1 MTLTCLSILPSIYIS
16 HYHDQSM
23 SPVFWGVFLSVLPV
37 WLSASPILC
46 GAQEDLSFNP
56 ATLALRVTPTQQ
68 CPHICPN
75 RPRAHLARPG
85 LKTRKRPYVNQEDL
99 GHGQSC
105 TSEKAVFTSWCVV
118 MIAVNVYLEACWVGR
133 GWNVCQTV
141 PLCWLETVHPFLWQ
155 RRRATASLE
164 RSIKST
170 VCGRPVVS
178 MSYGRLT

>member
-1 MTLTCLSILPSIYIS
+1 MTMNILWHSHVFQYYHQIYIS

-23 SPVFWGVFLSVLPV
+23 SPVLWGVFLSVLPM

-85 LKTRKRPYVNQEDL
+85 LKHMQEALCQSRRSGTWSKLHIWEGGFHKLMCGYDCCECL
-99 GHGQSC
+99 PWGLLSGQRLKLVPNCSSVLVRNC
-105 TSEKAVFTSWCVV
+105 TSVSV
-118 MIAVNVYLEACWVGR
+118 
-133 GWNVCQTV
+133 
-141 PLCWLETVHPFLWQ
+141 
-155 RRRATASLE
+155 ATQKSYSLAG
-164 RSIKST
+164 T
-170 VCGRPVVS
+170 
-178 MSYGRLT
+178 